1 VNSGKAGGFTVLLAL
16 LAADVPGPENA
27 PQEAVPGARPDAEDR
42 GAASSTSI
50 NAVALLA
57 QAVPEASMQEP
68 ASSSLNDAVPSV
80 KREPNTTLRQRR
92 RSVSPAAG
100 EVEGREDKS
109 ASMQGVVAAAPQVS
123 AGDWLINSAPVWQV
137 AEPVPGTAAAQVAA
151 ETTGNET
158 GGTKPAA
165 DVAIPAESDQQWQMR
180 DSDDHANTDEQ
191 ANPPVAGWQA
201 ATPAFEPQA
210 AGKTEV
216 AAIEALPRELNE
228 LTPAT
233 DGLLPTPGWTPA
245 SMPKPSTGLQAMP
258 SLAPESHLQASPD
271 GVASA
276 TSAAPAVSG
285 PAGWWNSLP
294 AAPGNLQVS
303 VAQVE
308 KEPTLTCKQQPP
320 APMGAVE
327 RVLASASPVWQLQ
340 GTMQLRETV
349 AADRQEETQTTSAH
363 QEQRE
368 RAPVVVEQSA
378 FIQNSGAEPAP
389 NPGPAADTIP
399 AMEASPIKPAVPDH
413 PELAF
418 TMRLTPRQAPGSPVS
433 KTPADTDTSGSHVAA
448 PREDSVRAIQEPVTR
463 ATRAHKPDEPPAH
476 TDSEP
481 LPGAKAVSQ
490 APSEAG
496 TPQRTSP
503 EPTRPETP
511 SVQSSEPAPLEAVLP
526 SKAATPAQHIKLEV
540 TGGEHRVEVRLTE
553 RAGEVRVAVRTTDS
567 QLAGSLRQNL
577 PGLSAR
583 LDAGGY
589 RTESWHPAAA
599 SGEERRTAD
608 TNTGTLTQDSNP
620 QSGQHGQ
627 QQQSGNGNSRRAET
641 PEEQHERKEK
651 GKDFAWLMS
660 SLQ

>member
-1 VNSGKAGGFTVLLAL
+1 
-16 LAADVPGPENA
+16 
-27 PQEAVPGARPDAEDR
+27 
-42 GAASSTSI
+42 
-50 NAVALLA
+50 
-57 QAVPEASMQEP
+57 MQEP
-68 ASSSLNDAVPSV
+68 ASSSLGDAVPSV
-80 KREPNTTLRQRR
+80 KRELGTTLRQRR

-100 EVEGREDKS
+100 EVEGRKDKS
-109 ASMQGVVAAAPQVS
+109 TAMQGVVAAAPQVS
-123 AGDWLINSAPVWQV
+123 AGDWLITSAPVRQV
-137 AEPVPGTAAAQVAA
+137 ADTVPGTAAAQVAA
-151 ETTGNET
+151 ETTGNES

-165 DVAIPAESDQQWQMR
+165 DVAIAAESEQQWQAR
-180 DSDDHANTDEQ
+180 DSGDHANTDEQ
-191 ANPPVAGWQA
+191 A
-201 ATPAFEPQA
+201 
-210 AGKTEV
+210 
-216 AAIEALPRELNE
+216 
-228 LTPAT
+228 
-233 DGLLPTPGWTPA
+233 
-245 SMPKPSTGLQAMP
+245 SMPKLSTDLQAMP
-258 SLAPESHLQASPD
+258 NLAPESHLQDSAD
-271 GVASA
+271 GVAPA
-276 TSAAPAVSG
+276 ASAALADSG
-285 PAGWWNSLP
+285 PAMWNSLP
-294 AAPGNLQVS
+294 AAPGNLQVG
-303 VAQVE
+303 AIHVE
-308 KEPTLTCKQQPP
+308 KEPTLTDKQQPT

-327 RVLASASPVWQLQ
+327 RVLASASPVWQPH

-349 AADRQEETQTTSAH
+349 AVHQQVETQTASTQ

-378 FIQNSGAEPAP
+378 FIPDSGAEPAT
-389 NPGPAADTIP
+389 NPAPAADTVP
-399 AMEASPIKPAVPDH
+399 AMEASQVKPAVADH

-418 TMRLTPRQAPGSPVS
+418 TMRLTPRQTPGSPVS
-433 KTPADTDTSGSHVAA
+433 KAAADTDTSGSHVPA
-448 PREDSVRAIQEPVTR
+448 PREDSVHPIQEPVTR
-463 ATRAHKPDEPPAH
+463 ATRAPKEDEPPAH

-496 TPQRTSP
+496 TPQRTGP

-511 SVQSSEPAPLEAVLP
+511 SVQSSEPTPLEAVLP
-526 SKAATPAQHIKLEV
+526 SKVATPAQHIKLEV

-608 TNTGTLTQDSNP
+608 TNAGTLTQDSNP